1 MKNDNCK
8 KRLQNILKGD
18 YNMFKQKFKEDLYLN
33 KISFSYYDKNRR
45 SISSIINDH
54 ERSRYKTFNDGYKR
68 FVKNY
73 ENSLLFKYVF
83 MLVNPHVYS
92 NMAIPQQND
101 INLNNKGIKY
111 DKNWS
116 IYKGINED
124 FDENKINNNGADLIY
139 WNKNILLYR
148 LEEIIKFENNK
159 INEIN

>member
-1 MKNDNCK
+1 
-8 KRLQNILKGD
+8 
-18 YNMFKQKFKEDLYLN
+18 MFKQKFKEDLYLN

>member
-1 MKNDNCK
+1 
-8 KRLQNILKGD
+8 
-18 YNMFKQKFKEDLYLN
+18 MFKQKFKEDLNSN
-33 KISFSYYDKNRR
+33 KISFSNYDKNRK

-54 ERSRYKTFNDGYKR
+54 ERSRYKIYNDGYRR

-73 ENSLLFKYVF
+73 ENSLLSKYEF
-83 MLVNPHVYS
+83 MLMNPHVYS

-139 WNKNILLYR
+139 WIKNILLYR